1 MAQGLAIQG
10 IFEPFGSFMQ
20 QRFSP
25 MPTTPNS
32 PKARPATIAQYC
44 ANPDSVGVFAVSQ
57 AKPYPQSSN
66 RSRKCG
72 RYTMLLGSSSKL
84 NKASKRIIRFK
95 RVFRR
100 KLARNAQKS

>member
-1 MAQGLAIQG
+1 MAQGLAILQ
-10 IFEPFGSFMQ
+10 IFEPFGGFTQ
-20 QRFSP
+20 QRFRP

-32 PKARPATIAQYC
+32 PKAKPATSAQYC
-44 ANPDSVGVFAVSQ
+44 AKPDSVGVFAVSQ

-66 RSRKCG
+66 RSRTRG
-72 RYTMLLGSSSKL
+72 RYTMLRGSSSRL

-100 KLARNAQKS
+100 